1 MYAKSYKENK
11 MKIHKIKVGLHEA
24 NCYIASKE
32 NEAFIIDPGADANK
46 ILSYIRKNHL
56 NVRGIILTHAHYDH
70 TGAANEIRTAYGC
83 SIYAHKKEAAALS
96 DPVINGSLGISVPVS
111 VDADILLGDGDIV
124 KYEDIE
130 LEIINSPGHT
140 EGSMCI
146 KVKGE
151 DIIFTG
157 DTIFC
162 DDIGRTD
169 LASGDERKLLKTI
182 KNKVCKWPDET
193 VIYPGHDESCTMQ
206 KVKKILPCK

>member
-96 DPVINGSLGISVPVS
+96 DPVINGSSKTSASVS
-111 VDADILLGDGDIV
+111 VDADILLGEGDIV

-130 LEIINSPGHT
+130 LEIIKSPGHT
-140 EGSMCI
+140 EGSICI

-169 LASGDERKLLKTI
+169 LASGDERKLLKTL

-193 VIYPGHDESCTMQ
+193 VIYPGHDKSCTMQ
-206 KVKKILPCK
+206 KVKKILECK